1 MLVIFCTSESV
12 ALINANVAKVFT
24 ETTAQKNEEL
34 KRTEFDGAFCKTI
47 QTSLDFNFL
56 AKQGKSIE
64 KMIRE

>member
-34 KRTEFDGAFCKTI
+34 RTEFDGAFCKTI